1 MRARLEGAMSR
12 RRLRGWNP
20 PLENINALVASGGPR
35 LLARSRELVVTNGYA
50 ANACEAFAANLVGDG
65 IKPSSLI
72 GDADLRD
79 RVQRLW
85 LAWTDEAD
93 ADGLTDFYG
102 LQAMVAREM
111 FVAGECFVRL
121 RPRRAEDGLPVP
133 LQLQLLQS
141 EMLPFEKTETAAN
154 GNRIRCGIEF
164 DAIGRRVAYH
174 FRRRHPGDS
183 TDQGGPVIPETV
195 RVPAADVL
203 HIYRPIDAGQIRGL
217 PHVAPAMVRLFLLD
231 QYDDAELDRKKTAA
245 MFAGFITK
253 TAPEEPMMGEADA
266 DPDGAAI
273 ASLEPGTM
281 QVLLPGEDVR
291 FSSPADVGGGYE
303 AFQYRT
309 LLAVSA
315 SLGLPYHLVTGDVR
329 QANYSSLRA
338 ELVEFRRRVGQLQ
351 HGVLVHQLC
360 RAVWRRWLETA
371 ALSGALDLDD
381 PVAARPVQWI
391 PPRWDWVDPLKDIQ
405 AQVLAME
412 AGITSRRKVVEGT
425 GYDIEEVDRENA
437 ADAKRA
443 AGSGPALPH
452 EPRRDPRRAGDARG
466 AARSGRRREIR
477 ATASTRQ
484 PNRSESMASWYA
496 IRARAT
502 GAEVAIYDE
511 IGAYGVSAK
520 GFLTELGALPEGT
533 PVDLRLNS
541 PGGSVFDAVAIHNAL
556 KRHEGNVTV
565 WIDGIA
571 ASAASYV
578 AMAGD
583 EIVMPENAFL
593 MIHDPS
599 GLVMGTAGDMR
610 AMAEALE
617 KVKGA
622 LVQGYAAK
630 SGRTPEEVS
639 ALMSAETWLDAADA
653 LAQGFADRL
662 IEPVRIAARFDIG
675 RFRNAPPELA
685 EAVEGDGTDAE
696 TVPDGNGSED
706 NAADIVGSDDDVTPD
721 ADAAPRSE
729 TEGTDVADGRHP
741 SG

>member
-1 MRARLEGAMSR
+1 MAFFDMFRRPKPGGPEAMRARLEGAMAK

-72 GDADLRD
+72 TDAALRD
-79 RVQRLW
+79 QVQKLW

-121 RPRRAEDGLPVP
+121 RPRRAEDGLLVP

-141 EMLPFEKTETAAN
+141 EMLPFEKTVSDPN

-164 DAIGRRVAYH
+164 DLIGRRVAYH

-183 TDQGGPVIPETV
+183 TDQRIAVPDTV
-195 RVPAADVL
+195 RVPAEEVL

-253 TAPEEPMMGEADA
+253 TAPEDPMMGEGEADL
-266 DPDGAAI
+266 DGAAI

-281 QVLLPGEDVR
+281 QVLLPGEDVK

-338 ELVEFRRRVGQLQ
+338 ELVEFRRRIGQLQ
-351 HGVLVHQLC
+351 HGVMAHQLC
-360 RAVWRRWLETA
+360 RPIWRRWLETA
-371 ALSGALDLDD
+371 VLSGALDAD
-381 PVAARPVQWI
+381 PVTARPVQWI

-412 AGITSRRKVVEGT
+412 AGLTSRRKVVEAT

-437 ADAKRA
+437 TDAKRA
-443 AGSGPALPH
+443 AELGLTY
-452 EPRRDPRRAGDARG
+452 RASPG
-466 AARSGRRREIR
+466 EI
-477 ATASTRQ
+477 Q
-484 PNRSESMASWYA
+484 G
-496 IRARAT
+496 ARAT
-502 GAEVAIYDE
+502 
-511 IGAYGVSAK
+511 
-520 GFLTELGALPEGT
+520 
-533 PVDLRLNS
+533 PVQEPNPNS
-541 PGGSVFDAVAIHNAL
+541 SDGPSDSNPG
-556 KRHEGNVTV
+556 
-565 WIDGIA
+565 
-571 ASAASYV
+571 
-578 AMAGD
+578 
-583 EIVMPENAFL
+583 
-593 MIHDPS
+593 
-599 GLVMGTAGDMR
+599 
-610 AMAEALE
+610 
-617 KVKGA
+617 
-622 LVQGYAAK
+622 
-630 SGRTPEEVS
+630 
-639 ALMSAETWLDAADA
+639 
-653 LAQGFADRL
+653 
-662 IEPVRIAARFDIG
+662 
-675 RFRNAPPELA
+675 
-685 EAVEGDGTDAE
+685 
-696 TVPDGNGSED
+696 
-706 NAADIVGSDDDVTPD
+706 ADIQQ
-721 ADAAPRSE
+721 E
-729 TEGTDVADGRHP
+729 
-741 SG
+741 

>member
-1 MRARLEGAMSR
+1 MGLFDRFRRRAPGGPAAVRARLEGAMAK

-50 ANACEAFAANLVGDG
+50 TNACEAFAANLVGDG

-93 ADGLTDFYG
+93 ADALTDFYG

-121 RPRRAEDGLPVP
+121 RPRRAEDGLLVPV
-133 LQLQLLQS
+133 QLQLLQS
-141 EMLPFEKTETAAN
+141 EMLPFEKTETAGN

-164 DAIGRRVAYH
+164 DGIGRRVAYH

-183 TDQGGPVIPETV
+183 TDQGADIPETV

-217 PHVAPAMVRLFLLD
+217 PHIAPAMVRLFLLD

-253 TAPEEPMMGEADA
+253 TAPEEPMMGEAEA
-266 DPDGAAI
+266 DLDGAAI

-281 QVLLPGEDVR
+281 QVLLPGEDVK

-338 ELVEFRRRVGQLQ
+338 ELVEFRRRIGQLQ
-351 HGVLVHQLC
+351 HGVIVHQLC
-360 RAVWRRWLETA
+360 RAVWQRWLETA
-371 ALSGALDLDD
+371 VLSGALDAD
-381 PVAARPVQWI
+381 PAEVRPVQWI

-412 AGITSRRKVVEGT
+412 AGITSRRKVVEAT
-425 GYDIEEVDRENA
+425 GYDVEEVDRENA
-437 ADAKRA
+437 ADA
-443 AGSGPALPH
+443 
-452 EPRRDPRRAGDARG
+452 
-466 AARSGRRREIR
+466 
-477 ATASTRQ
+477 
-484 PNRSESMASWYA
+484 
-496 IRARAT
+496 ARAT
-502 GAEVAIYDE
+502 G
-511 IGAYGVSAK
+511 
-520 GFLTELGALPEGT
+520 LG
-533 PVDLRLNS
+533 LRYRTS
-541 PGGSVFDAVAIHNAL
+541 PGGTQGARATPATRAEPGDGA
-556 KRHEGNVTV
+556 GNNT
-565 WIDGIA
+565 DG
-571 ASAASYV
+571 
-578 AMAGD
+578 G
-583 EIVMPENAFL
+583 
-593 MIHDPS
+593 
-599 GLVMGTAGDMR
+599 
-610 AMAEALE
+610 
-617 KVKGA
+617 
-622 LVQGYAAK
+622 
-630 SGRTPEEVS
+630 
-639 ALMSAETWLDAADA
+639 ADA
-653 LAQGFADRL
+653 
-662 IEPVRIAARFDIG
+662 
-675 RFRNAPPELA
+675 
-685 EAVEGDGTDAE
+685 TDPA
-696 TVPDGNGSED
+696 
-706 NAADIVGSDDDVTPD
+706 
-721 ADAAPRSE
+721 
-729 TEGTDVADGRHP
+729 TEQE
-741 SG
+741 

>member
-1 MRARLEGAMSR
+1 MGLFDRFRRQSAGGPASSGLTRLPRSHGPSGLRARLEGAMAK

-50 ANACEAFAANLVGDG
+50 ANACEAWAANLVGDG
-65 IKPSSLI
+65 IKPSSLLED
-72 GDADLRD
+72 GDLRD
-79 RVQRLW
+79 KVQRLW

-121 RPRRAEDGLPVP
+121 RPRRAEDGLTVP

-164 DAIGRRVAYH
+164 DRVGRRVAYH

-183 TDQGGPVIPETV
+183 TDQGAVIPETV

-203 HIYRPIDAGQIRGL
+203 HVYRPIDAGQIRGL
-217 PHVAPAMVRLFLLD
+217 PHIAPAMVRLFLLD

-245 MFAGFITK
+245 MFAGFITR
-253 TAPEEPMMGEADA
+253 TAPEEPMMGEAEA

-281 QVLLPGEDVR
+281 QVLLPGEDVK

-338 ELVEFRRRVGQLQ
+338 ELVEFRRRIGQLQ
-351 HGVLVHQLC
+351 HGVLAHQLC
-360 RAVWRRWLETA
+360 RPVWWRWLEMA
-371 ALSGALDLDD
+371 VISGALDAD
-381 PVAARPVQWI
+381 PAAARPVQWI

-412 AGITSRRKVVEGT
+412 AGITSRRKVVEAT

-437 ADAKRA
+437 ADAARA
-443 AGSGPALPH
+443 MGLGLRYRTTPG
-452 EPRRDPRRAGDARG
+452 ETQG
-466 AARSGRRREIR
+466 
-477 ATASTRQ
+477 
-484 PNRSESMASWYA
+484 
-496 IRARAT
+496 ARAT
-502 GAEVAIYDE
+502 PATR
-511 IGAYGVSAK
+511 AK
-520 GFLTELGALPEGT
+520 
-533 PVDLRLNS
+533 
-541 PGGSVFDAVAIHNAL
+541 PGNG
-556 KRHEGNVTV
+556 
-565 WIDGIA
+565 
-571 ASAASYV
+571 
-578 AMAGD
+578 AGD
-583 EIVMPENAFL
+583 
-593 MIHDPS
+593 D
-599 GLVMGTAGDMR
+599 T
-610 AMAEALE
+610 
-617 KVKGA
+617 
-622 LVQGYAAK
+622 
-630 SGRTPEEVS
+630 
-639 ALMSAETWLDAADA
+639 
-653 LAQGFADRL
+653 
-662 IEPVRIAARFDIG
+662 
-675 RFRNAPPELA
+675 
-685 EAVEGDGTDAE
+685 GDGAAATDPA
-696 TVPDGNGSED
+696 
-706 NAADIVGSDDDVTPD
+706 
-721 ADAAPRSE
+721 
-729 TEGTDVADGRHP
+729 TEQE
-741 SG
+741 

>member
-1 MRARLEGAMSR
+1 MGLFDRFRRPGPGGPAGVRARLEGAMSK

-35 LLARSRELVVTNGYA
+35 LLARARELVVTNGYA
-50 ANACEAFAANLVGDG
+50 ANACEAFASNLVGDG

-72 GDADLRD
+72 TDAALRD
-79 RVQRLW
+79 QVQKLW

-121 RPRRAEDGLPVP
+121 RPRRAEDGLMVP

-141 EMLPFEKTETAAN
+141 EMLPFEKTETAPN

-183 TDQGGPVIPETV
+183 TDQRVAVPETV
-195 RVPAADVL
+195 RVPAEEVL

-253 TAPEEPMMGEADA
+253 TAPEEPMMGEGAA

-281 QVLLPGEDVR
+281 QVLLPGEDVK

-338 ELVEFRRRVGQLQ
+338 ELVEFRRRIGQMQ
-351 HGVLVHQLC
+351 HGVIVHQFC
-360 RAVWRRWLETA
+360 RPVWARWMETVVLA
-371 ALSGALDLDD
+371 GALDL
-381 PVAARPVQWI
+381 PGFASAPGRFRAAQWI

-412 AGITSRRKVVEGT
+412 AGITSRRKVVEAT
-425 GYDIEEVDRENA
+425 GYDVEEVDRENA
-437 ADAKRA
+437 VDAKRA
-443 AGSGPALPH
+443 ADLGLRYRTSPG
-452 EPRRDPRRAGDARG
+452 ETQG
-466 AARSGRRREIR
+466 
-477 ATASTRQ
+477 
-484 PNRSESMASWYA
+484 
-496 IRARAT
+496 ARAT
-502 GAEVAIYDE
+502 P
-511 IGAYGVSAK
+511 AK
-520 GFLTELGALPEGT
+520 RP
-533 PVDLRLNS
+533 
-541 PGGSVFDAVAIHNAL
+541 
-556 KRHEGNVTV
+556 
-565 WIDGIA
+565 
-571 ASAASYV
+571 
-578 AMAGD
+578 
-583 EIVMPENAFL
+583 
-593 MIHDPS
+593 DP
-599 GLVMGTAGDMR
+599 
-610 AMAEALE
+610 
-617 KVKGA
+617 
-622 LVQGYAAK
+622 
-630 SGRTPEEVS
+630 
-639 ALMSAETWLDAADA
+639 
-653 LAQGFADRL
+653 
-662 IEPVRIAARFDIG
+662 
-675 RFRNAPPELA
+675 
-685 EAVEGDGTDAE
+685 GDG
-696 TVPDGNGSED
+696 SEQPT
-706 NAADIVGSDDDVTPD
+706 SQ
-721 ADAAPRSE
+721 E
-729 TEGTDVADGRHP
+729 
-741 SG
+741 